1 MAIEVLVVGSLHF
14 DILVES
20 ERLPRTGETFPGTA
34 WMTKCGGKGGNQAI
48 EAARHG
54 AATAIVSCIGND
66 DFGAR
71 LLDNLAAPKVDVR
84 FVERAETGSGMAVA
98 ISDAA
103 GDYGAVIVTGSNARI
118 GEAGIDTAIG
128 EFSPNSIL
136 VLQNE
141 IPERANLVAARAA
154 RGRGGRVIINAAP
167 AREMSPELLELVDV
181 LIVNAVE
188 AEMLGGG
195 AVEDLPAAAAAAE
208 QLAAKVPAVIVTAG
222 GDGLAVH
229 SATGSA
235 TIRAHAINLISTH
248 GAGDAFVGALAAKL
262 SRGMLLEEA
271 VVYANAAAAILVSTP
286 EAERRTLVPQDT
298 EDLLRRA

>member
-1 MAIEVLVVGSLHF
+1 
-14 DILVES
+14 
-20 ERLPRTGETFPGTA
+20 
-34 WMTKCGGKGGNQAI
+34 MTKCGGKGGNQAI

-71 LLDNLAAPKVDVR
+71 LLDNLAASKVDVR

-118 GEAGIDTAIG
+118 GEAGIDAAIG
-128 EFSPNSIL
+128 EFSRNSIL

-141 IPERANLVAARAA
+141 IPERANLVAARGA
-154 RGRGGRVIINAAP
+154 RSRGGRVIINAAP

-188 AEMLGGG
+188 AEMLGSICLRGRRQPNNS
-195 AVEDLPAAAAAAE
+195 LP
-208 QLAAKVPAVIVTAG
+208 
-222 GDGLAVH
+222 
-229 SATGSA
+229 
-235 TIRAHAINLISTH
+235 RCR
-248 GAGDAFVGALAAKL
+248 L
-262 SRGMLLEEA
+262 SLSQPEA
-271 VVYANAAAAILVSTP
+271 MVSRSTP
-286 EAERRTLVPQDT
+286 PLEAPPSGLTQSTLSAPMGQGTPSWER
-298 EDLLRRA
+298 